1 MKFSKKITDK
11 LAVLTARPGIYM
23 MKNKEGT
30 IIYVGK
36 AKNLKNRVSSY
47 FTGVKSHT
55 AKVMAMVEKVEDFD
69 YICVNSEMEA
79 LILENQLIKEHSPKY
94 NILLK
99 DDKGYHYIKITNEK
113 WPKIQAVKTLLKDGS
128 EYEITKLIIETR
140 RLEIQELKK

>member
-1 MKFSKKITDK
+1 MEFPKKVTDK
-11 LAVLTARPGIYM
+11 LAVLTTRPGVYL
-23 MKNKEGT
+23 MKDREGR

-55 AKVMAMVEKVEDFD
+55 AKVLAMVRKVADFD

-79 LILENQLIKEHSPKY
+79 LILENNLIKRHSPKY

-99 DDKGYHYIKITNEK
+99 DDKTYPFVALNLHEPYPHLQVLRQESKEGCRLFGRFPR
-113 WPKIQAVKTLLKDGS
+113 WV
-128 EYEITKLIIETR
+128 R
-140 RLEIQELKK
+140 RPRSCGR